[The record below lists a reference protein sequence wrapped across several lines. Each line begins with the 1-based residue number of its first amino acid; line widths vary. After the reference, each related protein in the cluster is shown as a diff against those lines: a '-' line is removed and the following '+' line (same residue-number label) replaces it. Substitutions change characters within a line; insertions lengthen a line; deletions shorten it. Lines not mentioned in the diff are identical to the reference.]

1 MEAKTA
7 AAAIV
12 EDKPAAPAK
21 AKRKRREPRGWY
33 ITKGVKIP
41 LDEYLKSLPEQP
53 TRPGRTEMLRKKY
66 PDFFEGEI
74 LDMRAVLK

>member
-1 MEAKTA
+1 METKKATA
-7 AAAIV
+7 A
-12 EDKPAAPAK
+12 K
-21 AKRKRREPRGWY
+21 AGRKKREPRGWY
-33 ITKGVKIP
+33 IAKGVKIP

-53 TRPGRTEMLRKKY
+53 TRPGRTNMLREKY

>member
-1 MEAKTA
+1 MEAKKTTA
-7 AAAIV
+7 ANA
-12 EDKPAAPAK
+12 ETKPAAPAK

-41 LDEYLKSLPEQP
+41 LDEYLKDEPEF
-53 TRPGRTEMLRKKY
+53 TGPGRTDMMRKKH
-66 PDFFEGEI
+66 PGFGTGEI

>member
-1 MEAKTA
+1 MEAKKTTVA
-7 AAAIV
+7 NA
-12 EDKPAAPAK
+12 EPKPAAPAK

-41 LDEYLKSLPEQP
+41 LDEYLKDEPEF
-53 TRPGRTEMLRKKY
+53 TGPGRTDMLREMY

>member
-12 EDKPAAPAK
+12 EDKPATPAK
-21 AKRKRREPRGWY
+21 TKRKRREPRGWY

-41 LDEYLKSLPEQP
+41 LDEYLKDEPEF
-53 TRPGRTEMLRKKY
+53 TGPGRTDMLREKY
-66 PDFFEGEI
+66 PDFFDLEI